1 MRTNP
6 THTIPSLSGTFG
18 IPARLAHNPKMP
30 KEPSSPSRSNTETER
45 CNKMIINTLMNKG
58 QLVTSCI
65 VHLADSANIK
75 GVTPNKR
82 CSGLTGLCFE
92 SPNDTIH
99 VTVRANKKMN
109 TTDNILYKSEAY
121 LNIKRQKIFLNSVS
135 IYEGNYYELLKS
147 FEKHKRIDLASLL
160 DTKGGRKKL
169 HVLQDQISRYLHN
182 YLASTFSLI
191 RASSVYYNDYFKPK
205 NQITE
210 YDIKIRDEIN
220 NKPVKKFID
229 DLRIYT
235 QHKEIPNITTSTV
248 YEPSPSLDYETYV
261 KFQVEDL
268 MSFNKWSPLSK
279 KYIKEN
285 AKSLIIPKAINDFHE
300 IFSSFTSWFIQ
311 QTNKCLSA
319 DKNEVEKL
327 KLKVKQEKL
336 KVLIRLF
343 FKFPNVDI
351 TSFERNFTFHFNRGE
366 RLVIVREKDQMRR
379 AEKILKMIK
388 KYADISEEFVKN
400 VYKLYG

>member
-1 MRTNP
+1 
-6 THTIPSLSGTFG
+6 
-18 IPARLAHNPKMP
+18 
-30 KEPSSPSRSNTETER
+30 
-45 CNKMIINTLMNKG
+45 
-58 QLVTSCI
+58 
-65 VHLADSANIK
+65 
-75 GVTPNKR
+75 
-82 CSGLTGLCFE
+82 
-92 SPNDTIH
+92 
-99 VTVRANKKMN
+99 
-109 TTDNILYKSEAY
+109 
-121 LNIKRQKIFLNSVS
+121 
-135 IYEGNYYELLKS
+135 
-147 FEKHKRIDLASLL
+147 
-160 DTKGGRKKL
+160 
-169 HVLQDQISRYLHN
+169 
-182 YLASTFSLI
+182 
-191 RASSVYYNDYFKPK
+191 
-205 NQITE
+205 
-210 YDIKIRDEIN
+210 
-220 NKPVKKFID
+220 
-229 DLRIYT
+229 
-235 QHKEIPNITTSTV
+235 
-248 YEPSPSLDYETYV
+248 
-261 KFQVEDL
+261 